1 MQFEQPKMFYSSITV
16 EFEWFNPENV
26 PREKYQLHHE
36 PFYITFDPGSNRSS
50 ATRVEPLIKEYIR
63 VNEKIVYEVHF
74 IPFPLGDPLGGQ
86 TTLDSRL
93 RYDAYS
99 PHRQMT
105 LQSSNHHPHQI
116 NNLATGNG
124 PPGLRDQ
131 NSRLNSGTPPCRSPT
146 NNDSFKLDR
155 SALHWCTFKVFIL

>member
-1 MQFEQPKMFYSSITV
+1 MNRTS
-16 EFEWFNPENV
+16 
-26 PREKYQLHHE
+26 E
-36 PFYITFDPGSNRSS
+36 PGPNRS

-63 VNEKIVYEVHF
+63 VNEKIIYEVHF
-74 IPFPLGDPLGGQ
+74 IHFPLGDPLGGQ

-155 SALHWCTFKVFIL
+155 SALHLCFQSFQWVYLINKQKKDSFGSGSEPCF